1 MAGYLGSKA
10 ASGLYQNIIA
20 IMPPHSTYI
29 ETHLG
34 EGAIMLK
41 KPPAAK
47 NIAIEINQEVLASFE
62 CDHPIEKVNSCA
74 HEFLRNYQFN
84 SNELVFADPPYVG
97 STRTSRNRYK
107 FEYTDEGHVELLTIL
122 KTLPCP
128 VILSAYPSKL

>member
-1 MAGYLGSKA
+1 MTGYLGSKA

-47 NIAIEINQEVLASFE
+47 NIAVEINQEVLDSFE
-62 CDHPIEKVNSCA
+62 CDHPVEKVNGCA
-74 HEFLRNYQFN
+74 HKFLRNYQFN
-84 SNELVFADPPYVG
+84 SDELVFADPPYV
-97 STRTSRNRYK
+97 
-107 FEYTDEGHVELLTIL
+107 
-122 KTLPCP
+122 
-128 VILSAYPSKL
+128 